1 MSLLPAIELPVK
13 FWNADKVY
21 HLIGYG
27 WLGFLPLFA
36 FARGE
41 TARNA
46 AYLMIPLGG
55 LLEWGQ
61 SFVPGRAASMM
72 DAVFNAVG
80 DFGPAAQASCSDWV
94 PPKVVRNSSRGSGNC
109 LSMMRGMRSAQLMR
123 AVRSWGAIQ
132 ASASSGQPFGPFG
145 RPQPCPIRAI
155 GPTRKRFTF
164 AGGQPI
170 TSAPRSPRPRREV
183 AMKSKG

>member
-1 MSLLPAIELPVK
+1 MLESKAFHRLAMAVWLFSVASVCYLSLLPGVELPVN

-21 HLIGYG
+21 HLIGYA

-61 SFVPGRAASMM
+61 SFVPGRTASMM

-80 DFGPAAQASCSDWV
+80 VFLGIWLAETLMARC
-94 PPKVVRNSSRGSGNC
+94 RGCKG
-109 LSMMRGMRSAQLMR
+109 L
-123 AVRSWGAIQ
+123 
-132 ASASSGQPFGPFG
+132 
-145 RPQPCPIRAI
+145 
-155 GPTRKRFTF
+155 
-164 AGGQPI
+164 GGDVEG
-170 TSAPRSPRPRREV
+170 S
-183 AMKSKG
+183 